1 MTDHI
6 LKISKRTIDA
16 AKPSEARYVLW
27 DTELKGFGVR
37 VESSGLKS
45 FLVRYR
51 HLGRRRFLSLGRYG
65 EITPEQARLLA
76 QKALSK
82 VREGAD
88 PADERSQDRQAITVK
103 KLVERFLADHVEEK
117 RKSKTATEYRSVLEG
132 YLVPKYG
139 SKKAQELTR
148 ADMAKLHLE
157 IKHAPYRANR
167 LLAVVA
173 SMYSFGDKHG
183 LTPEDFNPAKKI
195 ERFPETRRERFLSSE
210 ELSRLGQA
218 FRELDESG
226 HYGAAIPALTFL
238 LLTGARL
245 REVLHLKWSYVDL
258 ERGLLFL
265 PDSKTGK
272 KAITLNSAST
282 AILATLKTKA
292 AAKPFSDFVFYGADA
307 ETPRSDLKKPW
318 AAVTKAAGIE
328 GLRIHDLRHSFAS
341 VGAGAGLGLP
351 IVGKL
356 LGHTQAST
364 TQRYAHLDVDP
375 LRRASDTIGETITAA
390 LNVGVNKRLEHAE
403 YQICPKPSDDGQGL
417 GPSSRV
423 TRSSTRDRM
432 PRLI

>member
-6 LKISKRTIDA
+6 LKLSKRTIDA

-27 DTELKGFGVR
+27 DTELKGFGLR

-51 HLGRRRFLSLGRYG
+51 HLGRRRFLSLGRFG

-88 PADERSQDRQAITVK
+88 PANERSQDREAITVK

-117 RKSKTATEYRSVLEG
+117 RKSKTATHYRSVLEG
-132 YLVPKYG
+132 YLVPKFG

-157 IKHAPYRANR
+157 IKHAPYQANR

-183 LTPEDFNPAKKI
+183 LTPEDYNPAKKI
-195 ERFPETRRERFLSSE
+195 ERFPETRRERFLTTE
-210 ELSRLGQA
+210 ELKKLGQA

-226 HYGAAIPALTFL
+226 RFGTAIPALMFL

-245 REVLHLKWSYVDL
+245 NEILKLKWSYVDM
-258 ERGLLFL
+258 ERGLLLL

-272 KAITLNSAST
+272 KAVTLNSASA
-282 AILATLKTKA
+282 AILDELRTKA
-292 AAKPFSDFVFYGADA
+292 DEKKNGEYVFYGVDSAI
-307 ETPRSDLKKPW
+307 PRSDLKKPW
-318 AAVTKAAGIE
+318 AAITELTGLD

-341 VGAGAGLGLP
+341 VGAVAGLGLP

-375 LRRASDTIGETITAA
+375 LRRAADAIGSVITAA
-390 LNVGVNKRLEHAE
+390 LAN
-403 YQICPKPSDDGQGL
+403 S
-417 GPSSRV
+417 
-423 TRSSTRDRM
+423 
-432 PRLI
+432 

>member
-6 LKISKRTIDA
+6 LKLSKRTIDA

-51 HLGRRRFLSLGRYG
+51 HLGRRRFLSLGRFG

-88 PADERSQDRQAITVK
+88 PADERSRDREAITVK

-117 RKSKTATEYRSVLEG
+117 RKSKTATHYRSVLEG

-157 IKHAPYRANR
+157 IKHAPYQANR

-195 ERFPETRRERFLSSE
+195 ERFPETRRERFLTTE
-210 ELSRLGQA
+210 ELQKLGQA
-218 FRELDESG
+218 FRDLDESG
-226 HYGAAIPALTFL
+226 RFGTAIQALIFL

-245 REVLHLKWSYVDL
+245 NEILKLKWSYVDL
-258 ERGLLFL
+258 ERGLLLL

-272 KAITLNSAST
+272 KAITLNSASA
-282 AILATLKTKA
+282 AILAELKTK
-292 AAKPFSDFVFYGADA
+292 SDIKKNGEYAFYGVDPAI
-307 ETPRSDLKKPW
+307 PRSDLKKPW
-318 AAVTKAAGIE
+318 AAVTQAAGLE

-375 LRRASDTIGETITAA
+375 LRKASNAIGSVLVNA
-390 LNVGVNKRLEHAE
+390 LNVE
-403 YQICPKPSDDGQGL
+403 IDG
-417 GPSSRV
+417 
-423 TRSSTRDRM
+423 
-432 PRLI
+432 

>member
-1 MTDHI
+1 
-6 LKISKRTIDA
+6 
-16 AKPSEARYVLW
+16 
-27 DTELKGFGVR
+27 
-37 VESSGLKS
+37 
-45 FLVRYR
+45 
-51 HLGRRRFLSLGRYG
+51 LSLGRFG

-88 PADERSQDRQAITVK
+88 PADERSQDREAITVK
-103 KLVERFLADHVEEK
+103 KLVERFLTDHVEEK
-117 RKSKTATEYRSVLEG
+117 RKSKTATHYRSVLEG

-157 IKHAPYRANR
+157 IKHAPYQANR

-195 ERFPETRRERFLSSE
+195 ERFPETRRERFLTTE
-210 ELSRLGQA
+210 ELQKLGQA
-218 FRELDESG
+218 FRDLDESG
-226 HYGAAIPALTFL
+226 RFGTAIQALIFL

-245 REVLHLKWSYVDL
+245 NEILKLKWSYVDL
-258 ERGLLFL
+258 ERGLLLL

-272 KAITLNSAST
+272 KAITLNSASA
-282 AILATLKTKA
+282 AILGEMKIKA
-292 AAKPFSDFVFYGADA
+292 DDKRNGEYVFYGADV
-307 ETPRSDLKKPW
+307 EIPRSDLKKPW
-318 AAVTKAAGIE
+318 AAVTELAGLE

-341 VGAGAGLGLP
+341 IGAGDGLGLP

-375 LRRASDTIGETITAA
+375 LRKASNAIGSVLVNA
-390 LNVGVNKRLEHAE
+390 LNVE
-403 YQICPKPSDDGQGL
+403 I
-417 GPSSRV
+417 
-423 TRSSTRDRM
+423 DR
-432 PRLI
+432 

>member
-1 MTDHI
+1 MADHV

-51 HLGRRRFLSLGRYG
+51 HLGRRRFLSLGRFG

-88 PADERSQDRQAITVK
+88 PADERSQDREAITVK
-103 KLVERFLADHVEEK
+103 KLVERFLTDHVEEK
-117 RKSKTATEYRSVLEG
+117 RKSKTATHYRSVLEG

-157 IKHAPYRANR
+157 IKHAPYQANR

-195 ERFPETRRERFLSSE
+195 ERFPETRRERFLTTE
-210 ELSRLGQA
+210 ELQKLGQA
-218 FRELDESG
+218 FRDLDESG
-226 HYGAAIPALTFL
+226 RFGTAIQALIFL

-245 REVLHLKWSYVDL
+245 NEILKLKWSYVDL
-258 ERGLLFL
+258 ERGLLLL

-272 KAITLNSAST
+272 KAITLNSASA
-282 AILATLKTKA
+282 AILGEMKIKA
-292 AAKPFSDFVFYGADA
+292 DDKRNGEYVFYGADV
-307 ETPRSDLKKPW
+307 EIPRSDLKKPW
-318 AAVTKAAGIE
+318 AAVTELAGLE

-341 VGAGAGLGLP
+341 IGAGDGLGLP

-375 LRRASDTIGETITAA
+375 LRKASNAIGSVLVNA
-390 LNVGVNKRLEHAE
+390 LNVE
-403 YQICPKPSDDGQGL
+403 I
-417 GPSSRV
+417 
-423 TRSSTRDRM
+423 DR
-432 PRLI
+432 

>member
-1 MTDHI
+1 MADHI
-6 LKISKRTIDA
+6 LKLSKRTIDA

-51 HLGRRRFLSLGRYG
+51 HLGRRRFLSLGRFG

-88 PADERSQDRQAITVK
+88 PADERSRDREAITVK

-117 RKSKTATEYRSVLEG
+117 RKSKTATHYRSVLEG

-139 SKKAQELTR
+139 SKKAQELSR

-157 IKHAPYRANR
+157 IKHAPYQANR

-195 ERFPETRRERFLSSE
+195 ERFPETRRERFLNTD
-210 ELSRLGQA
+210 ELQKLGQA

-226 HYGAAIPALTFL
+226 RFGTAISALMFL

-245 REVLHLKWSYVDL
+245 NEVLKLKWSYVDL
-258 ERGLLFL
+258 ERGLLL
-265 PDSKTGK
+265 LLDSKTGK
-272 KAITLNSAST
+272 KAITLNSASA
-282 AILATLKTKA
+282 AILAELKTK
-292 AAKPFSDFVFYGADA
+292 SDIKKNGEYVFYGVDPAI
-307 ETPRSDLKKPW
+307 PRSDLKKPW
-318 AAVTKAAGIE
+318 AAVTGAAGLE

-375 LRRASDTIGETITAA
+375 LRKASNAIGSVLVNA
-390 LNVGVNKRLEHAE
+390 LNVE
-403 YQICPKPSDDGQGL
+403 IDG
-417 GPSSRV
+417 
-423 TRSSTRDRM
+423 
-432 PRLI
+432 

>member
-1 MTDHI
+1 MTDNI

-16 AKPSEARYVLW
+16 AKPSDARYVLW

-37 VESSGLKS
+37 VETSGLKS

-51 HLGRRRFLSLGRYG
+51 HLGRRRFLSLGRFG

-88 PADERSQDRQAITVK
+88 PADERSQDREAITVK

-117 RKSKTATEYRSVLEG
+117 RKSKTATHYRSILEG

-157 IKHAPYRANR
+157 IKHAPYQANR

-195 ERFPETRRERFLSSE
+195 ERFPEARRERFLTTD
-210 ELSRLGQA
+210 ELQKLGQA

-226 HYGAAIPALTFL
+226 RFGTAIPALMFL

-245 REVLHLKWSYVDL
+245 NEILKLKWSYVDL
-258 ERGLLFL
+258 ERGLLLL

-272 KAITLNSAST
+272 KAITLNSAS
-282 AILATLKTKA
+282 AEILGELKTKGDE
-292 AAKPFSDFVFYGADA
+292 KNGQYVFYGVDP
-307 ETPRSDLKKPW
+307 EIPRSDLKKPW
-318 AAVTKAAGIE
+318 AAVTELAGLD

-375 LRRASDTIGETITAA
+375 LRKAADEIGGRIAEA
-390 LNVGVNKRLEHAE
+390 LR
-403 YQICPKPSDDGQGL
+403 
-417 GPSSRV
+417 
-423 TRSSTRDRM
+423 
-432 PRLI
+432 

>member
-6 LKISKRTIDA
+6 LKLSKRTIDA

-51 HLGRRRFLSLGRYG
+51 HLGRRRFLSLGRFG

-88 PADERSQDRQAITVK
+88 PADERSRDREAITVK

-117 RKSKTATEYRSVLEG
+117 RKSKTATHYRSVLEG

-157 IKHAPYRANR
+157 IKHAPYQANR

-195 ERFPETRRERFLSSE
+195 ERFPETRRERFLTTE
-210 ELSRLGQA
+210 ELQKLGQA
-218 FRELDESG
+218 FRDLDESG
-226 HYGAAIPALTFL
+226 RFGTAIQALIFL

-245 REVLHLKWSYVDL
+245 NEILKLKWSYVDL
-258 ERGLLFL
+258 ERGLLLL

-272 KAITLNSAST
+272 KAITLNSASA
-282 AILATLKTKA
+282 AILAELKTK
-292 AAKPFSDFVFYGADA
+292 SDIKKNGEYVFYGVDPVI
-307 ETPRSDLKKPW
+307 PRSDLKKPW
-318 AAVTKAAGIE
+318 AAVTEAAGLE

-375 LRRASDTIGETITAA
+375 LRKASNAIGSVLVNA
-390 LNVGVNKRLEHAE
+390 LNVEM
-403 YQICPKPSDDGQGL
+403 DG
-417 GPSSRV
+417 
-423 TRSSTRDRM
+423 
-432 PRLI
+432 

>member
-1 MTDHI
+1 MTDNI

-16 AKPSEARYVLW
+16 AKPSGVRYVLW

-37 VESSGLKS
+37 VETSGLKS

-51 HLGRRRFLSLGRYG
+51 HLGRRRFLSLGRFG

-88 PADERSQDRQAITVK
+88 PADERSQDREAITVK

-117 RKSKTATEYRSVLEG
+117 RKSKTATHYRSILEG
-132 YLVPKYG
+132 YLVPKFG
-139 SKKAQELTR
+139 SKKAQELSR

-157 IKHAPYRANR
+157 VKHAPYQANR

-195 ERFPETRRERFLSSE
+195 ERFPEARRERFLTTD
-210 ELSRLGQA
+210 ELQKLGQA
-218 FRELDESG
+218 FQELDESG
-226 HYGAAIPALTFL
+226 RFGTAIPALMFL

-245 REVLHLKWSYVDL
+245 NEILKLKWSYVDL
-258 ERGLLFL
+258 ERGLLLL

-272 KAITLNSAST
+272 KAITLNSASAT
-282 AILATLKTKA
+282 ILSNLKTKA
-292 AAKPFSDFVFYGADA
+292 EKKNGEYVFYGVDP
-307 ETPRSDLKKPW
+307 EIPRSDLKKPW
-318 AAVTKAAGIE
+318 AAVTEVAGLA

-375 LRRASDTIGETITAA
+375 LRRAADTIGSVIVAA
-390 LNVGVNKRLEHAE
+390 LDTKASPPH
-403 YQICPKPSDDGQGL
+403 
-417 GPSSRV
+417 
-423 TRSSTRDRM
+423 
-432 PRLI
+432 

>member
-1 MTDHI
+1 MADHV

-51 HLGRRRFLSLGRYG
+51 HLGRRRFLSLGRFG

-88 PADERSQDRQAITVK
+88 PADERSQDREAITVK
-103 KLVERFLADHVEEK
+103 KLVERFLTDHVEEK
-117 RKSKTATEYRSVLEG
+117 RKSKTATHYRSVLEG

-157 IKHAPYRANR
+157 IKHAPYQANR

-195 ERFPETRRERFLSSE
+195 ERFPETRRERFLTTE
-210 ELSRLGQA
+210 ELQKLGQA
-218 FRELDESG
+218 FRDLDESG
-226 HYGAAIPALTFL
+226 RFGTAIQALIFL

-245 REVLHLKWSYVDL
+245 NEILKLKWSYVDL
-258 ERGLLFL
+258 ERGLLLL

-272 KAITLNSAST
+272 KAITLNSASA
-282 AILATLKTKA
+282 AILGEMKIKA
-292 AAKPFSDFVFYGADA
+292 DDKRNGEYVFYGADV
-307 ETPRSDLKKPW
+307 EIPRSDLKKPW
-318 AAVTKAAGIE
+318 AAVTELAGLE

-341 VGAGAGLGLP
+341 IGAGAGLGLP

-375 LRRASDTIGETITAA
+375 LRKASNAIGSVLVNA
-390 LNVGVNKRLEHAE
+390 LNVE
-403 YQICPKPSDDGQGL
+403 I
-417 GPSSRV
+417 
-423 TRSSTRDRM
+423 DR
-432 PRLI
+432 